1 MLLCR
6 AYGHLCGLSP
16 GSALPDARETIG
28 TVARRPAMFAS
39 VCVVLCMVTALPRRA
54 LSLLLRPVP
63 KDNIAAIGGLSTI
76 GHEPGV
82 IAFSDRRPAADTP
95 MAFAA
100 YFTSRILHLISA
112 SA

>member
-1 MLLCR
+1 
-6 AYGHLCGLSP
+6 
-16 GSALPDARETIG
+16 
-28 TVARRPAMFAS
+28 MFAS
-39 VCVVLCMVTALPRRA
+39 VCVGVLPCMVTALPRRA

-63 KDNIAAIGGLSTI
+63 KDNIAAIGGSSTI